1 MIARTWNYEFELP
14 DIQDYIKYIIK
25 KHEAVTTIPLIHVYI
40 SRINRLFKGKDGYK
54 LELQMPETMKSFS
67 STNKLTDKAKA
78 ENIPSLDV
86 VLVQCNLVDNQ
97 YQQKSEVLC
106 TFAPNKSY
114 AYLLNVE
121 PSNLV
126 FLKIYNKV

>member
-1 MIARTWNYEFELP
+1 
-14 DIQDYIKYIIK
+14 
-25 KHEAVTTIPLIHVYI
+25 
-40 SRINRLFKGKDGYK
+40 
-54 LELQMPETMKSFS
+54 MPETMKLFR
-67 STNKLTDKAKA
+67 STHKKIIGKTKNGGNVT
-78 ENIPSLDV
+78 SLEVVEV

-106 TFAPNKSY
+106 TFTPNKSS

-126 FLKIYNKV
+126 FLKTYSTEFDEIIITFTDQGERTLEIKNKFNLALLITK